1 MIFKDLVKIKNK
13 IKGKTA
19 AISPSNR
26 SERLCEQ
33 YCESEEAGQMILLS
47 MEEKHI
53 RPKVE
58 GDKNNFFLPLEKDG
72 TGWAYVVGRVTSVGQ
87 DNCP

>member
-13 IKGKTA
+13 RKGKTA

-33 YCESEEAGQMILLS
+33 FCESEEAGQMILLS

-58 GDKNNFFLPLEKDG
+58 GGKNNFFSSFRKRWDWLGLRGGPCHVRGPK
-72 TGWAYVVGRVTSVGQ
+72 
-87 DNCP
+87 